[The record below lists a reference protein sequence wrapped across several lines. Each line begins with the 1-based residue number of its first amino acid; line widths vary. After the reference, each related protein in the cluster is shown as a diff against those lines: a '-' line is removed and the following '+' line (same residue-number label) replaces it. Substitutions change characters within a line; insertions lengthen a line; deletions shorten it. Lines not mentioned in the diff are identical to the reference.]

1 MMKRRFNFI
10 KFLSIFLILVFLL
23 NFIIH
28 IVLFVNE
35 QDITD
40 LIFATLNG
48 FYLVIYA
55 LFLLISKFAKNYLFV
70 YDNFYPVNGVNIIKE
85 ATLKNSKKTNKYKK
99 YRLDSLIEENYIF
112 VDRKKKF
119 SFKLVKIDE
128 DRKVMIIKNKYLDKY
143 FSSSYEMDYELM
155 LKHYYSNHEIIPYSS
170 DAIVK
175 NKRNIGIINE
185 TNGNFVVSMYRHKV
199 PIGIS
204 SLKKIEEINVGWEY
218 NGSSS
223 DDGIEYFD
231 SYEQARE
238 YILNY

>member
-1 MMKRRFNFI
+1 MIFDFS
-10 KFLSIFLILVFLL
+10 LS
-23 NFIIH
+23 FIISV
-28 IVLFVNE
+28 VLFASE
-35 QDITD
+35 QVITD
-40 LIFATLNG
+40 LILAIVSG
-48 FYLVIYA
+48 ICLVIYA

-70 YDNFYPVNGVNIIKE
+70 YDNFYPVNGVNIIKK

-99 YRLDSLIEENYIF
+99 YGLDSLIEENYIF
-112 VDRKKKF
+112 VDRKKKI

-143 FSSSYEMDYELM
+143 FSSYEMDYELM

-175 NKRNIGIINE
+175 DNRNIGVINE
-185 TNGNFVVSMYRHKV
+185 INGKFVVSMYRHNV

-204 SLKKIEEINVGWEY
+204 SLKEIDKLNVSWQY

-223 DDGIEYFD
+223 DDGIEYFY
-231 SYEQARE
+231 SYEKAKE

>member
-1 MMKRRFNFI
+1 MKRRINFI
-10 KFLSIFLILVFLL
+10 NFLSIFLIFDFSLS
-23 NFIIH
+23 FIISV
-28 IVLFVNE
+28 VLFASE
-35 QDITD
+35 QGITD
-40 LIFATLNG
+40 LILAIVSG
-48 FYLVIYA
+48 ICLVIYA
-55 LFLLISKFAKNYLFV
+55 LFLLISKSAKNYLFV
-70 YDNFYPVNGVNIIKE
+70 YDNFYPVNGVNIIKK

-99 YRLDSLIEENYIF
+99 YGLDSLIEENYIF
-112 VDRKKKF
+112 VDRKKKI

-143 FSSSYEMDYELM
+143 FSSYEMDYELM

-175 NKRNIGIINE
+175 DNRNIGVIDEIN
-185 TNGNFVVSMYRHKV
+185 GKFVVSMYRHNV

-204 SLKKIEEINVGWEY
+204 SLKEIDKLNVSWQY

-223 DDGIEYFD
+223 DDGIEYFY
-231 SYEQARE
+231 SYEKAKE

>member
-1 MMKRRFNFI
+1 MKRRIIFI
-10 KFLSIFLILVFLL
+10 NFLSIFLIFDFLL
-23 NFIIH
+23 SLIISV
-28 IVLFVNE
+28 VLFASE

-40 LIFATLNG
+40 LILAIVSG
-48 FYLVIYA
+48 ICLVIYA
-55 LFLLISKFAKNYLFV
+55 LFLLISKSAKNYLFV
-70 YDNFYPVNGVNIIKE
+70 YDNFYPVNGVNIIKK

-99 YRLDSLIEENYIF
+99 YGLDSLIEENYIF
-112 VDRKKKF
+112 VDRKKKI

-143 FSSSYEMDYELM
+143 FSSYEMDYELM

-175 NKRNIGIINE
+175 DNRNIGVIDEIN
-185 TNGNFVVSMYRHKV
+185 GKFVVSMYRHNV

-204 SLKKIEEINVGWEY
+204 SLKEIDKLNVSWQY

-223 DDGIEYFD
+223 DDGIEYFY
-231 SYEQARE
+231 SYEEARE

>member
-1 MMKRRFNFI
+1 MFAFS
-10 KFLSIFLILVFLL
+10 LS
-23 NFIIH
+23 FIISV
-28 IVLFVNE
+28 VLFASE
-35 QDITD
+35 QGITD
-40 LIFATLNG
+40 LILAIVSG
-48 FYLVIYA
+48 ICLVIYA
-55 LFLLISKFAKNYLFV
+55 LFLLISKSAKNYLFV
-70 YDNFYPVNGVNIIKE
+70 YDNFYPVNGVNIIKK

-99 YRLDSLIEENYIF
+99 YGLDSLIEENHIYA
-112 VDRKKKF
+112 DRKKRF

-175 NKRNIGIINE
+175 DNRNIGVINE
-185 TNGNFVVSMYRHKV
+185 INGKFVVSMYRHNV

-204 SLKKIEEINVGWEY
+204 SLKEIDKLNVSWQY

-223 DDGIEYFD
+223 DDGIEYFY
-231 SYEQARE
+231 SYEEARE

>member
-204 SLKKIEEINVGWEY
+204 SLKKLRRLTLVGNIMVPLVMMEL
-218 NGSSS
+218 N
-223 DDGIEYFD
+223 
-231 SYEQARE
+231 
-238 YILNY
+238 ILILMNKPENIF

>member
-1 MMKRRFNFI
+1 MKRRINFI
-10 KFLSIFLILVFLL
+10 NFLSIFLIFAFSLS
-23 NFIIH
+23 FIISV
-28 IVLFVNE
+28 VLFASE
-35 QDITD
+35 QGITD
-40 LIFATLNG
+40 LILAIVSG
-48 FYLVIYA
+48 ICLVIYA
-55 LFLLISKFAKNYLFV
+55 LFLLIRKSAKNYLFV
-70 YDNFYPVNGVNIIKE
+70 YDNFYPVNGVNIIKK

-99 YRLDSLIEENYIF
+99 YGLDSLIEENHIYA
-112 VDRKKKF
+112 DRKKRF

-175 NKRNIGIINE
+175 DNRNIGVINE
-185 TNGNFVVSMYRHKV
+185 INGKFVVSMYRHNV

-204 SLKKIEEINVGWEY
+204 SLKEIDKHNVSWQY
-218 NGSSS
+218 NGSSN
-223 DDGIEYFD
+223 DEGIEYFY
-231 SYEQARE
+231 SYEEARE

>member
-1 MMKRRFNFI
+1 MKRRFNFI

>member
-1 MMKRRFNFI
+1 MKRRINFI
-10 KFLSIFLILVFLL
+10 NFLSIFLIFDFSLS
-23 NFIIH
+23 FIISV
-28 IVLFVNE
+28 VLFASE
-35 QDITD
+35 QGITD
-40 LIFATLNG
+40 LILAIVSG
-48 FYLVIYA
+48 ICLVIYA
-55 LFLLISKFAKNYLFV
+55 LFLLISKSAKKYLFV
-70 YDNFYPVNGVNIIKE
+70 YDNFYPVNGANIIKE
-85 ATLKNSKKTNKYKK
+85 AILKNSKKTNKYKK
-99 YRLDSLIEENYIF
+99 YGLDSLIEENHIY

-175 NKRNIGIINE
+175 DNRNIGVINE
-185 TNGNFVVSMYRHKV
+185 INGKFVVSMYRHNV

-204 SLKKIEEINVGWEY
+204 SLKEINKLSVSWQY

-223 DDGIEYFD
+223 DDGIEYFY
-231 SYEQARE
+231 SYEEARE

>member
-1 MMKRRFNFI
+1 MKRRINFI
-10 KFLSIFLILVFLL
+10 NFLSIFLIFAFSLS
-23 NFIIH
+23 FIISV
-28 IVLFVNE
+28 VLFASE

-40 LIFATLNG
+40 LILAIVSG
-48 FYLVIYA
+48 ICLVIYA
-55 LFLLISKFAKNYLFV
+55 FLLISKSTKNYLFV

-85 ATLKNSKKTNKYKK
+85 AILKNSKKTNKYKK
-99 YRLDSLIEENYIF
+99 YGLNSLIEENYIF
-112 VDRKKKF
+112 VDRKEKI

-128 DRKVMIIKNKYLDKY
+128 NRKVMIIKNKYLDKY

-175 NKRNIGIINE
+175 DNRNIGVINE
-185 TNGNFVVSMYRHKV
+185 INGKFVVSMYRHNV

-204 SLKKIEEINVGWEY
+204 SLKEIDKLNVSWQY

-223 DDGIEYFD
+223 DDGIEYFY
-231 SYEQARE
+231 SYEEARE